1 MKNRQSYAGSSF
13 LTATYFETVD
23 ADGGHHS
30 EYFQPLGN
38 NGWAVITSIPNHLIQ
53 LQAVQ
58 EVTPLILAG
67 FALIVLEAGIAVL
80 MFGQLSKDA
89 EQLAEEAAKITLGD
103 LSLSDP
109 DYHFSSGLKPLAEK
123 FTEMTSSVK
132 TRLQSQSDLLNVSE
146 RITGQLKL
154 KDSLQ
159 VILVAALEHG
169 ISSARIVLLNE
180 AQPSSQVS
188 PDQKFG
194 MGKDARMLAPL
205 DEDIL
210 TVTRVRGSG

>member
-1 MKNRQSYAGSSF
+1 M
-13 LTATYFETVD
+13 
-23 ADGGHHS
+23 
-30 EYFQPLGN
+30 
-38 NGWAVITSIPNHLIQ
+38 ITSIPNHLIQ

-188 PDQKFG
+188 PDQKIWYG
-194 MGKDARMLAPL
+194 
-205 DEDIL
+205 
-210 TVTRVRGSG
+210 